1 LESFRVEPDI
11 DSLPDHTL
19 VEFVDSF
26 PVAVCVDEKNTCSL
40 FRSFHSP

>member
-1 LESFRVEPDI
+1 
-11 DSLPDHTL
+11 
-19 VEFVDSF
+19 VDSF